1 MVSRI
6 LPVSLFAALGLLLV
20 WPATDAQAQA
30 HGSGRDQ
37 LFEYDANH
45 PAYRDIQREE
55 SLGRDHIDGPV
66 DYGTEFPTSG
76 PHAPR
81 PAEAGFYDK
90 PIASE
95 ALVHAL
101 EHGSIIVYYDTPGD
115 AAMKLIRSWTDQ
127 YDGDW
132 DGVIAVPHEG
142 LGEGVVLTSWQHRLE
157 LPKMDVRAS
166 FFVDAFRGRGPENRV
181 R

>member
-1 MVSRI
+1 MVLRI
-6 LPVSLFAALGLLLV
+6 LPVTLLAAFGVLLA
-20 WPATDAQAQA
+20 WPITDAQAQG
-30 HGSGRDQ
+30 HGGGRDR
-37 LFEYDANH
+37 LFQYDASH

-55 SLGRDHIDGPV
+55 SLGREHIDGPV
-66 DYGTEFPTSG
+66 DYGTDFPTSG
-76 PHAPR
+76 PHAPS
-81 PAEAGFYDK
+81 PARAGFYDE
-90 PIASE
+90 PLPLE

-101 EHGSIIVYYDTPGD
+101 EHGNVVIYYDQPSD

-127 YDGDW
+127 YQGVW
-132 DGVIAVPHEG
+132 DAVIAVPYDG
-142 LGEGVVLTSWQHRLE
+142 LGEGIVLTSWQHRLE

>member
-1 MVSRI
+1 MVLRI
-6 LPVSLFAALGLLLV
+6 LSGTLFAALGLLLALPV
-20 WPATDAQAQA
+20 SDAQGQTRGA
-30 HGSGRDQ
+30 GRDR

-55 SLGRDHIDGPV
+55 SLGREHIEGPV

-76 PHAPR
+76 PHAPSPAR
-81 PAEAGFYDK
+81 PGFYND
-90 PIASE
+90 PLPTES
-95 ALVHAL
+95 LVHAM
-101 EHGSIIVYYDTPGD
+101 EHGNVIIYYDEPAD
-115 AAMKLIRSWTDQ
+115 AAMKLIRGWTDQ
-127 YDGDW
+127 YRGVW
-132 DGVIAVPHEG
+132 DAVIAVRKDG
-142 LGEGVVLTSWQHRLE
+142 LGEGFVLTAWQHRLE